1 MTDYI
6 VANCETAEINGLY
19 EYDVWFGFNDE
30 SNMVWIK
37 WDGNGHEVENVIAL
51 IASTLNRYGQPYI
64 QGVSVS
70 DNYSNQDANN
80 QSLTYPDDPS
90 IVWMI
95 GGYGSDVY
103 SNLTVTAV
111 SSGVPKHFLHYAR
124 LRSN

>member
-6 VANCETAEINGLY
+6 VANCETAELNGLY

-51 IASTLNRYGQPYI
+51 MESTIGGYGQPYI
-64 QGVSVS
+64 YGVSVEG
-70 DNYSNQDANN
+70 NYKNQDTNN
-80 QSLTYPDDPS
+80 ISLTYPDDPS

-95 GGYGSDVY
+95 GSSDSDVY

-111 SSGVPKHFLHYAR
+111 SSGVPKQYLHYAR